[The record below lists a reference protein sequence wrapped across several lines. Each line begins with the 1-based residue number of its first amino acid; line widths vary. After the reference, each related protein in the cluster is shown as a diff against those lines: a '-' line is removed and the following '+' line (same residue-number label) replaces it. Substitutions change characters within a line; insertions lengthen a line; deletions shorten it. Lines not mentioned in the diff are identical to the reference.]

1 MWKRRVMKKKAI
13 ALLKHNYR
21 RMVSVCFLI
30 AILTTAYSVS
40 TTFLNLQIPS
50 SPEPAEAV
58 FTLRIPN
65 SEAVIGAVRNFAE
78 NTPLP
83 GLLGGILE
91 DALAILIDLFSST
104 ISTFFTLLRTVN
116 TAVAATNHQ
125 RPARIVMSIE
135 RQIGHHFM
143 VGELIRISQL
153 DDAVKHQKPSQFDSF
168 INLDL
173 LKLAPA
179 AEQFLLDFNRIAVAV
194 SGFRYPCGHN
204 QISSSGASF
213 STSQPFQQ

>member
-1 MWKRRVMKKKAI
+1 MDYNKENAKIYLTGKEQQLMWKRKIIKKRAI
-13 ALLKHNYR
+13 ALLKQNYW
-21 RMVSVCFLI
+21 RMISVCFLI

-116 TAVAATNHQ
+116 TAVAEG
-125 RPARIVMSIE
+125 PGFPLVFS
-135 RQIGHHFM
+135 
-143 VGELIRISQL
+143 
-153 DDAVKHQKPSQFDSF
+153 
-168 INLDL
+168 
-173 LKLAPA
+173 
-179 AEQFLLDFNRIAVAV
+179 AV
-194 SGFRYPCGHN
+194 SVLLAFFYQILVSNNNFGHFTP
-204 QISSSGASF
+204 IF
-213 STSQPFQQ
+213 SLNFTQDTILFLNIQPFCADKMRGFYEREPIKAH